1 MDQNAK
7 IINSMN
13 MTRPDEVEI
22 DLLEVVRV
30 LWRKVWLLILMFVV
44 GAGIVGAGTKFLV
57 TPLYKANSTIYILSK
72 STSVTSLADIQIG
85 NNLTGDFRYI
95 ATTRETLNEVIAE
108 LGLNITYAD
117 LSRQVSVTNPNDSH
131 MLKVQVTDPDPQ
143 MAAQIANTLAE
154 VLREQIAD
162 IMNTDKPSMVERA
175 IPPARPSSPS
185 LIRNAFLGGLILA
198 VLTAAIILIRYFAD
212 DTITTEEDVR
222 RYLNVTV
229 LASVPFERNVANARK

>member
-1 MDQNAK
+1 MDQSGQIVNA
-7 IINSMN
+7 MN
-13 MTRPDEVEI
+13 MARTDEVEI
-22 DLLEVVRV
+22 DLLEVARV
-30 LWRKVWLLILMFVV
+30 LWRKVWMLILAFVI

-57 TPLYKANSTIYILSK
+57 TPLYKASSTIYILSK

-108 LGLNITYAD
+108 LGLNTTYSA
-117 LSRQVSVTNPNDSH
+117 LSKQLTVTNPSDSH
-131 MLKVQVTDPDPQ
+131 MLRVQVTDPDPQ
-143 MAAQIANTLAE
+143 MAAQISNTLAE

-185 LIRNAFLGGLILA
+185 VMRNALLGGLVLA
-198 VLTAAIILIRYFAD
+198 VLAAAIILIRYFAD

-229 LASVPFERNVANARK
+229 LASVPFERNVVNARK

>member
-7 IINSMN
+7 IINTVN
-13 MTRPDEVEI
+13 MTRADEVEI
-22 DLLEVVRV
+22 DLLEVARV
-30 LWRKVWLLILMFVV
+30 LWRKAWLLILAFVI

-57 TPLYKANSTIYILSK
+57 TPQYRASSTIYILSK

-85 NNLTGDFRYI
+85 NNLTGDFRYF

-108 LGLNITYAD
+108 LVLNTTYAD
-117 LSRQVSVTNPNDSH
+117 LNKQVNVTNPSESH
-131 MLKVQVTDPDPQ
+131 MLRVQVTDPDPQ
-143 MAAQIANTLAE
+143 MAAQISNTLAE

-185 LIRNAFLGGLILA
+185 LFRNAVLGGIILA
-198 VLTAAIILIRYFAD
+198 ALVAVIVLIRYFAD

-229 LASVPFERNVANARK
+229 LAAVPFERNVASARK